1 MCSHFYKFWHCSL
14 HIYTHT
20 HTVDVLRV
28 GGGGIVGTLC
38 AKRIYYD
45 LWCQRVWDAFGC
57 GGNDDTCT
65 AFFSSFFLSSSL
77 SAFHAENKLRQK
89 VSNFGAISFLF
100 YFSVLRAYLMIL
112 QTHFLIQWR
121 FHFSIQ
127 FWYWCLHERRNNYAI
142 LTFYIL
148 RRSFRRFFLSVR
160 SHNGCRWASKFIFIE
175 KKEAAKDEKSWPNEN
190 RKLTHL
196 WLAFTR
202 FNHQ

>member
-1 MCSHFYKFWHCSL
+1 MKKIQFQQNQITLWNNKLSVAYFRVYIEIVKYTESTEYSSIRTYTQQTVWCAPIFINFDTVLC
-14 HIYTHT
+14 IYTHT

-127 FWYWCLHERRNNYAI
+127 FWYWCRM
-142 LTFYIL
+142 
-148 RRSFRRFFLSVR
+148 
-160 SHNGCRWASKFIFIE
+160 
-175 KKEAAKDEKSWPNEN
+175 KK
-190 RKLTHL
+190 
-196 WLAFTR
+196 
-202 FNHQ
+202 